1 MKAHSFVLAAA
12 LLSACPVLYGNA
24 AGADPIVRQ
33 SNAASPQQS
42 KKISGVV
49 KDTSGEPV
57 IGANVIVKGTTN
69 GTMTDIDGQFNLD
82 VPSDAILQIS
92 YIGYI
97 AQEMPVR
104 NQTAFNIKLVED
116 SQPLD
121 EVVVVGFGTQKKV
134 NLTGSV
140 GTVDSEALEARPVMN
155 ATQAL
160 QGLVPG
166 LQISSAGGSMETK
179 ADINIRGTATIGEG
193 SSGSPL
199 VLIDGMEGDI
209 NSINPQDIENI
220 SILKDAAASSIYGSR
235 APFGVIL
242 ITTKSG
248 RSGKP
253 VINYNNSFRWNDPV
267 KTPNMMD
274 SYTFATYFNDANV
287 NAGNGLFFTP
297 ERLQRIKDYQQG
309 KISNSVIANPNN
321 PQYWADGY
329 AEGNDNVD
337 WYDALYRDWAFSQ
350 EHNFSIN
357 GGSDK
362 VSYYASFNYLDQNGL
377 MVFNQDTYDRY
388 TATGKINAT
397 LTDWAKLNY
406 STRFTRE
413 DYGRPS
419 AMSDGLFSDLGRQ
432 GWPVLPLY
440 DPNGYLYSSPS
451 PALGL
456 ATGGRDYTQ
465 TDNIYQQAS
474 LILEPIKNWITHI
487 DFNYR
492 IMSANRHW
500 DSQQTFN
507 HDVDGNPVIYGTGS
521 NVHEELHKENYM
533 NLNAYTEYSYNL
545 ESGHNFKAMVGF
557 QSEMM
562 RQTKFGLQRD
572 GIIISGLPEVDLT

>member
-1 MKAHSFVLAAA
+1 MRTRITPS
-12 LLSACPVLYGNA
+12 
-24 AGADPIVRQ
+24 
-33 SNAASPQQS
+33 
-42 KKISGVV
+42 
-49 KDTSGEPV
+49 
-57 IGANVIVKGTTN
+57 IG
-69 GTMTDIDGQFNLD
+69 
-82 VPSDAILQIS
+82 
-92 YIGYI
+92 
-97 AQEMPVR
+97 
-104 NQTAFNIKLVED
+104 
-116 SQPLD
+116 
-121 EVVVVGFGTQKKV
+121 
-134 NLTGSV
+134 
-140 GTVDSEALEARPVMN
+140 
-155 ATQAL
+155 
-160 QGLVPG
+160 
-166 LQISSAGGSMETK
+166 
-179 ADINIRGTATIGEG
+179 
-193 SSGSPL
+193 
-199 VLIDGMEGDI
+199 
-209 NSINPQDIENI
+209 
-220 SILKDAAASSIYGSR
+220 
-235 APFGVIL
+235 
-242 ITTKSG
+242 
-248 RSGKP
+248 
-253 VINYNNSFRWNDPV
+253 
-267 KTPNMMD
+267 
-274 SYTFATYFNDANV
+274 
-287 NAGNGLFFTP
+287 
-297 ERLQRIKDYQQG
+297 
-309 KISNSVIANPNN
+309 
-321 PQYWADGY
+321 ADGY

-337 WYDALYRDWAFSQ
+337 WYDALFRDWAFSQ

-419 AMSDGLFSDLGRQ
+419 AMTDGLYSDLGRQ

-474 LILEPIKNWITHI
+474 LILEPVKNWVTHI

-521 NVHEELHKENYM
+521 NVHEDYYKENYM

-572 GIIISGLPEVDLT
+572 GIIISGLPEVDLTSGLDYNGGVVTPSVNGARQRWTTAGFFGRINYDYQGKYLAEVNLRYDGTSRFREDQRWNLFPSFSLGWNIAREAFWEPLAEYVGTESSWFVGETG